1 MTSVHPRTAVLISG
15 AATGIGEACARA
27 LAASGRPL
35 VLWDINEPVLVQLAA
50 TLAREFGVACVAT
63 RVDVSDPS
71 AYPEALAEAR
81 DRVGRLG
88 GLVHAAGINAP
99 GRITGLAF
107 ETWRRALDINLSAY
121 AFIAQAIAEDL
132 KAQPGSAIVGI
143 GSVNAMLGQANLPA
157 YSASKSGLLGL
168 TRVLAAEFG
177 PAGVRVNTVCPGY
190 IATAMLAPSLAD
202 PVRGPR
208 IRENSMLG
216 RVGEP
221 EEVASVVRFLLSA
234 DASYVTGATIFVDGG
249 TTARDSLG
257 ARPD

>member
-1 MTSVHPRTAVLISG
+1 MTTGPVTPVLITG
-15 AATGIGEACARA
+15 AATGIGAACARA
-27 LAASGRPL
+27 LAAVGRPL
-35 VLWDINEPVLVQLAA
+35 VLWDINEAVLGELAD

-63 RVDVSDPS
+63 RVDVADVT
-71 AYPEALAEAR
+71 AYPAALETAR
-81 DRVGRLG
+81 AKVGQIG
-88 GLVHAAGINAP
+88 GFIHAAGINAVS
-99 GRITGLAF
+99 RVTVLSV
-107 ETWRRALDINLSAY
+107 ETWRRSLDINLSAY
-121 AFIAQAIAEDL
+121 AFITQAIAADL

-168 TRVLAAEFG
+168 SRVLAAEFG

-190 IATAMLAPSLAD
+190 VATPMLAPSLAD
-202 PVRGPR
+202 PVRGPK
-208 IRENSMLG
+208 IRDNSFLG

-221 EEVASVVRFLLSA
+221 EEIASVVRFLLS
-234 DASYVTGATIFVDGG
+234 DEASYVTGATIFVDGG